1 MSTPTS
7 GRISSL
13 MCQHG
18 VGGTGCLP
26 LLVLHAFY
34 RHKVSMALQR
44 AHRISILKR
53 AFVIGEG
60 SSRLSVLSGVLP
72 LSLFHMLLATRGVQ
86 ELGVP

>member
-1 MSTPTS
+1 
-7 GRISSL
+7 
-13 MCQHG
+13 
-18 VGGTGCLP
+18 
-26 LLVLHAFY
+26 
-34 RHKVSMALQR
+34 MALQR